1 MGKYDLRIFITS
13 AIAYAEW
20 KLRGDLDTGIRNDR
34 DMKALTVELVKFS
47 PEKKTDDETA

>member
-13 AIAYAEW
+13 ANAYNTW
-20 KLRGDLDTGIRNDR
+20 KLHGDLDTGIRNDR

-47 PEKKTDDETA
+47 PEKKDDETA